1 MIAGRLPDH
10 SWPDRALAVVAVDAH
25 SGEPRVFDRASGV
38 DLIDA
43 VAASCAVPGIW
54 PPVTIGGRRYIDG
67 GVRSTVNAD
76 LAAGYGRVLIL
87 VPMADPALDAQ
98 VAALAEAAEV
108 EVISADEETVAAFG
122 VNPLDPAVR
131 PGAARAGYAQGERDA
146 ARIAPWWKS

>member
-1 MIAGRLPDH
+1 
-10 SWPDRALAVVAVDAH
+10 
-25 SGEPRVFDRASGV
+25 
-38 DLIDA
+38 
-43 VAASCAVPGIW
+43 
-54 PPVTIGGRRYIDG
+54 VTIGGRRYIDG

-98 VAALAEAAEV
+98 LAALAEAAEV
-108 EVISADEETVAAFG
+108 EVISAGEETVAAFG

-146 ARIAPWWKS
+146 ARIAAWWKS